1 MVAPWIKRRRAAVQ
15 QESQKKKDAG
25 AEAAAK
31 AIAEHKTIEEFRGEL
46 LETIASKPLETP
58 KDIGLSDQDAY
69 DDVKELRGLLDSW
82 RATKT
87 TVGHTIARMLTTSVL
102 TALAIGIY
110 MGWGGE

>member
-1 MVAPWIKRRRAAVQ
+1 MDDAELQLVITAAAQ
-15 QESQKKKDAG
+15 AG
-25 AEAAAK
+25 AKQA
-31 AIAEHKTIEEFRGEL
+31 L
-46 LETIASKPLETP
+46 